1 MKSNWYINRIWLY
14 ENQGFFLL
22 ESVTQI
28 EFYFSGNNDKND
40 SNSDETD
47 KDAKSDDKEE
57 ENKSQPWYFHVV
69 ASVILVV
76 HGLTFLGKSGND

>member
-1 MKSNWYINRIWLY
+1 LNFI
-14 ENQGFFLL
+14 
-22 ESVTQI
+22 
-28 EFYFSGNNDKND
+28 FSGNNDKND

-76 HGLTFLGKSGND
+76 HGLTFLGKSGNDSKGNYQRSLIQG

>member
-1 MKSNWYINRIWLY
+1 MKIRD
-14 ENQGFFLL
+14 FFY
-22 ESVTQI
+22 
-28 EFYFSGNNDKND
+28 FYYKCDILRLIFIFSGNNEKND

>member
-1 MKSNWYINRIWLY
+1 MQSNWHINRLWLY
-14 ENQGFFLL
+14 ENQGFF
-22 ESVTQI
+22 TRI
-28 EFYFSGNNDKND
+28 CDIFYFFSGNNDKND

>member
-1 MKSNWYINRIWLY
+1 MKSNWDIN
-14 ENQGFFLL
+14 LL
-22 ESVTQI
+22 ESVTQV

-76 HGLTFLGKSGND
+76 HGLTFLGKFEKD

>member
-1 MKSNWYINRIWLY
+1 MKHRLNFI
-14 ENQGFFLL
+14 
-22 ESVTQI
+22 
-28 EFYFSGNNDKND
+28 FSGNNDKND

-76 HGLTFLGKSGND
+76 HGLTFLGNFALIWTLCKL

>member
-1 MKSNWYINRIWLY
+1 MFRVLKHRLNFI
-14 ENQGFFLL
+14 
-22 ESVTQI
+22 
-28 EFYFSGNNDKND
+28 FSGNNDKND

-76 HGLTFLGKSGND
+76 HGLTFLGKSGK

>member
-1 MKSNWYINRIWLY
+1 MWHIDWIL
-14 ENQGFFLL
+14 F
-22 ESVTQI
+22 
-28 EFYFSGNNDKND
+28 FSGNNEKND

-76 HGLTFLGKSGND
+76 HGLTFLGKYQGVKIPANIVW

>member
-1 MKSNWYINRIWLY
+1 MWHRLNFI
-14 ENQGFFLL
+14 
-22 ESVTQI
+22 
-28 EFYFSGNNDKND
+28 FSGNNEKND

-76 HGLTFLGKSGND
+76 HGLTFLGKSANNWKGNYQRSKIPY